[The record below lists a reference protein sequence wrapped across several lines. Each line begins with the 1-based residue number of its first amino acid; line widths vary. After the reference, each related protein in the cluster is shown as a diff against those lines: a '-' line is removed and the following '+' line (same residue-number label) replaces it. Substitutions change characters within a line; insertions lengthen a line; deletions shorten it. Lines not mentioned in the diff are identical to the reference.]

1 MLRIYF
7 TDSWF
12 HISKSE
18 GRCIKIMMLKMA
30 YVTEATFGIQTEVI
44 CFETNGLLQ
53 TNDTDAEYLY

>member
-1 MLRIYF
+1 MLRIYL

-18 GRCIKIMMLKMA
+18 GRCIKIMMLKRA
-30 YVTEATFGIQTEVI
+30 YLTEATFGIQTDVI

-53 TNDTDAEYLY
+53 TNDAEYLY